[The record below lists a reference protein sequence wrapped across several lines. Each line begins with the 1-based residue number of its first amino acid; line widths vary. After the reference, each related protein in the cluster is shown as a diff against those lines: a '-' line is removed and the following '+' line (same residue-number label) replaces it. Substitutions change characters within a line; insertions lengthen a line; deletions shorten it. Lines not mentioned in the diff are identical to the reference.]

1 MRAQAHTNT
10 TRTVIISLIVV
21 ALVAAGIFWWY
32 NRQKEPQQHAN
43 LDPNTATHLSEG
55 LRAIEAQDSAF
66 ADVKEVK
73 LVIDP
78 SVESA
83 YSIVR
88 PYEQLSEDDQAASK
102 QTLAN
107 GSLTTLEGFGIAKKM
122 GEGEDARSLY
132 NSGYYIYKLEGQNLG
147 SSTEAV
153 VKAKIEAEIASFNQG
168 ESNPTSP
175 YIYVNGPAQLIGE
188 ITLST
193 KQGETVKLPVSKYEQ
208 TIKSKANPSTQK
220 TIVRVMAA
228 AKLGERLVFVNMA
241 IDEQA
246 EFDKAAT
253 NLQAM
258 ASYVTLDV
266 TR

>member
-1 MRAQAHTNT
+1 MRAQTHTNT
-10 TRTVIISLIVV
+10 TKTVIISLIVV

-32 NRQKEPQQHAN
+32 NRQKEPEQNTN
-43 LDPNTATHLSEG
+43 LDPSTATHLSEG
-55 LRAIEAQDSAF
+55 LKAIEAQDTTF
-66 ADVKEVK
+66 ATVKGVK
-73 LVIDP
+73 LVVDP
-78 SVESA
+78 GVESA

-88 PYEQLSEDDQAASK
+88 PYEQLSEDDQAISK
-102 QTLAN
+102 QTLAG
-107 GSLTTLEGFGIAKKM
+107 GSLTTLEGFGIAKRV
-122 GEGEDARSLY
+122 GEGENARSLY
-132 NSGYYIYKLEGQNLG
+132 NSGYYIYELEGQNIG

-175 YIYVNGPAQLIGE
+175 YTYINGPAQLIGE
-188 ITLST
+188 ITIDT
-193 KQGETVKLPVSKYEQ
+193 TGGETIKLPVSKYEQ

-220 TIVRVMAA
+220 IIVRVMAA

-241 IDEQA
+241 IDDQA
-246 EFDKAAT
+246 EFDKATT